1 MNKKKNNR
9 KENPPPETTNY
20 IISPL
25 VVSANVIKH
34 FICAFRN
41 CLFYEWGLPFHSA
54 KYRFPITY
62 AMWWNYFQYW
72 MHPFMWKGF
81 QIFILG
87 VFVAGIF
94 GMRLWKQFTL
104 LFCRVLLYLGVAG
117 GRGNICGKPEMECRE
132 WVVGWESNL
141 TRARART
148 PHKIRI

>member
-1 MNKKKNNR
+1 M
-9 KENPPPETTNY
+9 
-20 IISPL
+20 
-25 VVSANVIKH
+25 VSANVIKH
-34 FICAFRN
+34 FICAFKN

-87 VFVAGIF
+87 VFVAGIL

-104 LFCRVLLYLGVAG
+104 LFCRFVIFGGGGGSGKYLWKTRNGMQRVSCWVREQFDTGTSAHATQKPYIKLNRSAFYLGH
-117 GRGNICGKPEMECRE
+117 
-132 WVVGWESNL
+132 
-141 TRARART
+141 TR
-148 PHKIRI
+148 HFNQIIISCK